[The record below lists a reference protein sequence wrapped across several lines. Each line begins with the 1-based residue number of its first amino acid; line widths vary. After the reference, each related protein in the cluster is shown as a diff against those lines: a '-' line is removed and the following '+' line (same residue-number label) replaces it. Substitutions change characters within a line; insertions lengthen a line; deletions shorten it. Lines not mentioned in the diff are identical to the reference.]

1 MLAGWAPT
9 EISLKV
15 LRDAKVA
22 IGGGA
27 LLEYARPHGPGLIGQ
42 GGVKS
47 MDLMPEEE
55 LRLILETGVDIVGLP
70 APGTFPGWTVE
81 QAGRLVDT
89 IHEHGALAALGLHT
103 SQEGSD
109 ASTIRR
115 LAINAKMAG
124 ADIHELGDSGYTESM
139 IPPENIMAYG
149 VAIRGRRH
157 TYRRMAMSILR

>member
-1 MLAGWAPT
+1 
-9 EISLKV
+9 
-15 LRDAKVA
+15 
-22 IGGGA
+22 
-27 LLEYARPHGPGLIGQ
+27 
-42 GGVKS
+42 
-47 MDLMPEEE
+47 MDLMPVEE
-55 LRLILETGVDIVGLP
+55 LRAILETGVDIVGLP

-81 QAGRLVDT
+81 QAGLLVDI
-89 IHEHGALAALGLHT
+89 IHEHGALASLGLHT

-109 ASTIRR
+109 AATIRR